1 MGRRAPTAIFLC
13 VALCGTTVWL
23 NGAEPLTIR
32 VSPAIARQPALLKVV
47 ARIEA
52 DGRNRSLEIVA
63 QSDAFFTSSQVQL
76 DNGDGQRVWNF
87 EFRDLPQGKY
97 EVTGTLTGSGGRVAE
112 VRRLMM
118 VIP

>member
-1 MGRRAPTAIFLC
+1 MGRRAQTAVFLC
-13 VALCGTTVWL
+13 VCLCGTTVSL

-32 VSPAIARQPALLKVV
+32 VSPSVARQPALLTVV
-47 ARIEA
+47 AHVEA

-63 QSDAFFTSSQVQL
+63 KSDAFFTSSQVQL
-76 DNGDGQRVWNF
+76 DNGDAQRVWNF

-97 EVTGTLTGSGGRVAE
+97 EVIGTLTGSGGRHAE